1 MELNQLNHF
10 RTVAKLE
17 NVTKAARE
25 LFVSQP
31 NLSTSISRLES
42 SLGVQLFSRSKG
54 RIQLDGKRRNLP
66 PSRQPHL
73 SGAGHRSG
81 GDPTRERV
89 SGRTSINAAA
99 SFSRILPALFSHYYL
114 DYGLLP
120 TTQMVL
126 SDKGIENGLLAHTI
140 DLAVVCDWME
150 GEKIVWEPADTIP
163 VVALMKQDNH
173 FANRRSC
180 SLEDFRQAHFICNEL
195 FLSRSTLLNLC
206 QKAGFVP
213 NIVRTSNEQEWFDE
227 RTFDFGR
234 NIVLCPVHRLPEL
247 MGEGNL
253 DLRAVPLDDY
263 FAQITV
269 GIARSLAP
277 HLHPDYG
284 GILSLHPS
292 GAGQHPDGAV
302 RGRTADHGP
311 AARLLTATHRK

>member
-54 RIQLDGKRRNLP
+54 RIQLTENGEIFLHHVNRIFQELDTAVEEIRHAKEY
-66 PSRQPHL
+66 
-73 SGAGHRSG
+73 
-81 GDPTRERV
+81 REDR
-89 SGRTSINAAA
+89 INAAA
-99 SFSRILPALFSHYYL
+99 SFSRILPALFSHYYP

-120 TTQMVL
+120 TTQMVR
-126 SDKGIENGLLAHTI
+126 SDKSIENGLLDHTI
-140 DLAVVCDWME
+140 DLAVVYDWME
-150 GEKIVWEPADTIP
+150 GEKILWEPVHTMP
-163 VVALMKQDNH
+163 VVALMKSDNH
-173 FANRRSC
+173 FANRRGY
-180 SLEDFRQAHFICNEL
+180 SLKEFRQAHFICNEL

-213 NIVRTSNEQEWFDE
+213 NIVRTSNEQERFDE
-227 RTFDFGR
+227 HTFDFGR

-247 MGEGNL
+247 MNEGNL

-269 GIARSLAP
+269 GIARSRSHFSTPIMEEFYLYTRQE
-277 HLHPDYG
+277 LG
-284 GILSLHPS
+284 NILTEQQEE
-292 GAGQHPDGAV
+292 GQ
-302 RGRTADHGP
+302 RIISRQY
-311 AARLLTATHRK
+311 AR